1 MNILIISPYFSPMVG
16 GVETHLDDL
25 CKFFNKQGHRVFV
38 RTYKALGVKDRG
50 WSDEKR
56 GAIYIRRM
64 WWPDFNLIFK
74 LESHPLLKFFYLFP
88 GLFLDSFIYL
98 IRQRKSVDVIQA
110 HGFIAALLAVILG
123 KIFQKRVIVNTHV
136 GFNLSNGIMTEI
148 IKWTLISCEKVLVL
162 TEGIKAS
169 LTNLGI
175 PREKIAVYHYWVD
188 QNKFN
193 IQKNAKKI
201 LRWENRFIVLFVGR
215 LIDVKG
221 VRMIFELVR
230 KLPDITFV
238 IIGAGLLSGELK
250 EKSKY
255 YPNILFLGKIDN
267 KDLPT
272 YYNGAD
278 ILLLPS
284 KIIKQ
289 EYEEGMPRVMI
300 EALSCGLPVIST
312 KTGGIPEML
321 TERVGRLTGDNVKE
335 VGKVIDNLYRDRAQL
350 KSISRNCR
358 KYAVDVFSIKNAR
371 LMEKLLVK

>member
-1 MNILIISPYFSPMVG
+1 MNILLISPYFSPMVG

-25 CKFFNKQGHRVFV
+25 CNFFNKQGHRVFV

-50 WSDEKR
+50 RSDEKR
-56 GAIYIRRM
+56 GYINIRRI

-74 LESHPLLKFFYLFP
+74 LESYPILKFFYLFP
-88 GLFLDSFIYL
+88 GLFLDCLIYL
-98 IRQRKSVDVIQA
+98 FKRRKSVDVIQA

-136 GFNLSNGIMTEI
+136 GFNLSNGIMTEM
-148 IKWTLISCEKVLVL
+148 IKWTLMNSEKVLVL
-162 TEGIKAS
+162 TKGMKVS
-169 LTNLGI
+169 LVNLGI

-201 LRWENRFIVLFVGR
+201 LEWENKFIVLFVGR
-215 LIDVKG
+215 LIEVKG
-221 VRMIFELVR
+221 VRMIFDLAK

-238 IIGAGLLSGELK
+238 IIGAGFLSRELK

-267 KDLPT
+267 NDLPT

-300 EALSCGLPVIST
+300 ESLSCGLPVIST
-312 KTGGIPEML
+312 RAGGIPEIL
-321 TERVGRLTGDNVKE
+321 NEKVGRLMGDNVKE
-335 VGKVIDNLYRDRAQL
+335 ISRIIEDLYRDRAQL

-358 KYAVDVFSIKNAR
+358 KYALDVFSIKNAR
-371 LMEKLLVK
+371 LIEELLAK